1 MSLCKLFIRTTLL
14 LACGVFFAVAAHAQF
29 KASIQGTVMD
39 PQGTAVPGAKVTVTN
54 EDTGIARDTV
64 TSDQGF
70 YRISE
75 LPPGKYT
82 VSVEGAGFK
91 TSVSKGVVVEAEQP
105 RGLDITLAVGNIQDS
120 VTVTASTGGLETEN
134 ANVNTTDRI
143 TQSSRPKIRYKLSPT
158 VSA

>member
-1 MSLCKLFIRTTLL
+1 
-14 LACGVFFAVAAHAQF
+14 
-29 KASIQGTVMD
+29 
-39 PQGTAVPGAKVTVTN
+39 
-54 EDTGIARDTV
+54 
-64 TSDQGF
+64 
-70 YRISE
+70 

-134 ANVNTTDRI
+134 ANVNTTIGTQEVLTLPQFGRDPYELLHMAPGVFGDNARQGNGI
-143 TQSSRPKIRYKLSPT
+143 LSLFLSRLGRANQTAQSSRPKIRYKLSP
-158 VSA
+158 